1 VNQEV
6 MLAIV
11 TIGLVGMLC
20 QWLAWR
26 IKLPAILFLL
36 LSGIVIGP
44 VLGWLEP
51 DAVFGELLFPIVSLG
66 VALILFEGGLTLK
79 LEEIR
84 DLAHVVRNL
93 VTLGTVIS
101 GTTTTLA
108 THYLVGFSW
117 EVALLFGALMVVTGP
132 TVIVPMLRTVRPT
145 APVANVLRWEG
156 IVIDPLGALLTVV
169 VFNFIVS
176 SYEAPDLGRIVL
188 TFAKTLAAGASVGG
202 VAGYFLGLVLR
213 RHWLPEY
220 LHNVVTFNL
229 VLGVFIAADALAHE
243 GGLLAVTLM
252 GMVLGNMRD
261 VRVQDILDFKETLSL
276 LIISALFIV
285 LAARIEL
292 DAFAQLGWGA
302 LGVLLVIQFIGRP
315 LKVFASTIGSS
326 LSWRE
331 RALIAWMGPRGVV
344 AAAIAALFALR
355 LQELGYTEAPLIVPL
370 AFSVIIGTVVLQG
383 ATSRFIA
390 SLLGVAEPEP
400 NGLLIIGAN
409 PVARA
414 VGTALAEKG
423 VEVRLADSSWDNVRA
438 ARMQG
443 LKTYHGNPISEH
455 ADRHLDLVAIGR
467 LMGLSYIDDLNA
479 LAALRYRTEFG
490 AGEIYALQPSAEK
503 TKGEKHA
510 VAPERRGRL
519 LFGEGATYAKLASL
533 INKGVKIR
541 STKLTESFGLNDLY
555 KQSPGRLIPLFA
567 ITPKG
572 QLRIFTA
579 QKKLEPQAGW
589 TLLSLSE
596 EVNGE
601 QREPAAV

>member
-1 VNQEV
+1 

-11 TIGLVGMLC
+11 SIGLVGMLC

-26 IKLPAILFLL
+26 IKLPAIVFLL
-36 LSGIVIGP
+36 LSGFVIGP
-44 VLGWLEP
+44 VLGWLDP
-51 DAVFGELLFPIVSLG
+51 DAVFGDLLFPIVSLG
-66 VALILFEGGLTLK
+66 VAVILFEGGLTLK

-84 DLAHVVRNL
+84 DLARVVRNL
-93 VTLGTVIS
+93 VTVGTVIS
-101 GTTTTLA
+101 GTTTALA

-117 EVALLFGALMVVTGP
+117 EVAFLFGALMVVTGP
-132 TVIVPMLRTVRPT
+132 TVIVPMLRSVRPT

-156 IVIDPLGALLTVV
+156 IVIDPLGALLTLV

-176 SYEAPDLGRIVL
+176 SHEAPDLGRVVL
-188 TFAKTLAAGASVGG
+188 TFVQTLAAGAIVGG
-202 VAGYFLGLVLR
+202 GAGYFLGQMLR

-220 LHNVVTFNL
+220 LHNVVTLNL
-229 VLGVFIAADALAHE
+229 VLGVFIAADVLAHE

-261 VRVQDILDFKETLSL
+261 VRVEDILDFKETLSL
-276 LIISALFIV
+276 LVISALFIV

-292 DAFAQLGWGA
+292 GAFAQLGWGA
-302 LGVLLVIQFIGRP
+302 LGVLLTIQLVGRP
-315 LKVFASTIGSS
+315 LKVLVSAFGSA

-331 RALIAWMGPRGVV
+331 RVLIAWMGPRGVV
-344 AAAIAALFALR
+344 AAAIAAVFALR
-355 LQELGYTEAPLIVPL
+355 LEELGYAEAPLIVPL
-370 AFSVIIGTVVLQG
+370 AFSVIIGTVLLQG

-400 NGLLIIGAN
+400 NGLLIVGAN

-423 VEVRLADSSWDNVRA
+423 FEVRLADGSWDNVGA

-455 ADRHLDLVAIGR
+455 ADRHLDLVGIGR
-467 LMGLSYIDDLNA
+467 LLGLSYMDDLNA

-490 AGEIYALQPSAEK
+490 AGEVYALEPSAEK
-503 TKGEKHA
+503 TKGEKHV

-519 LFGEGATYAKLASL
+519 LFAEGATYAKLASL
-533 INKGVKIR
+533 ISKGVKIR
-541 STKLTESFGLNDLY
+541 STKLTESFGFDDLY
-555 KQSPGRLIPLFA
+555 KQSRARLIPLFA

-572 QLRIFTA
+572 RLRIFTA
-579 QKKLEPQAGW
+579 QGKLEPKEGW
-589 TLLSLSE
+589 TVLSLSE
-596 EVNGE
+596 EVTGE
-601 QREPAAV
+601 QHEAAAA

>member
-1 VNQEV
+1 

-11 TIGLVGMLC
+11 AIGLVGMLC

-26 IKLPAILFLL
+26 IKLPAIVFLL
-36 LSGIVIGP
+36 LAGIVIGP
-44 VLGWLEP
+44 VLGWLDP
-51 DAVFGELLFPIVSLG
+51 DAVFGHLLFPVVSLG

-79 LEEIR
+79 LDEIR
-84 DLAHVVRNL
+84 GLARVVRNL
-93 VTLGTVIS
+93 VTVGTVIS
-101 GTTTTLA
+101 GATTALA
-108 THYLVGFSW
+108 THHLVGFSW
-117 EVALLFGALMVVTGP
+117 EVATLFGALMVVTGP
-132 TVIVPMLRTVRPT
+132 TVIVPMLRTVRP
-145 APVANVLRWEG
+145 VASVASVLRWEG

-176 SYEAPDLGRIVL
+176 SHEAPDLGRIVL
-188 TFAKTLAAGASVGG
+188 TFAKTIAVGATIGGAAG
-202 VAGYFLGLVLR
+202 YLLGLVLG

-229 VLGVFIAADALAHE
+229 VLGVFIAANALAHE
-243 GGLLAVTLM
+243 GGLLAVTAM

-292 DAFAQLGWGA
+292 DAFTQLGWGA
-302 LGVLLVIQFIGRP
+302 LGVLLIIQFVGRP
-315 LKVFASTIGSS
+315 LKVLVSAIGSS

-331 RALIAWMGPRGVV
+331 RVLIAWMGPRGVV

-355 LQELGYTEAPLIVPL
+355 LQELGYAEALPVVPL
-370 AFSVIIGTVVLQG
+370 AFSVIIGTVLLQG

-414 VGTALAEKG
+414 VGAALAEKG
-423 VEVRLADSSWDNVRA
+423 FEVRLADSSWDNVRA

-443 LKTYHGNPISEH
+443 LKTYHGNPISDH
-455 ADRHLDLVAIGR
+455 ADRHLDLVGIGR
-467 LMGLSYIDDLNA
+467 LLGLSDLDDLNA

-503 TKGEKHA
+503 TRGDKHA
-510 VAPERRGRL
+510 VSPERRGRM
-519 LFGEGATYAKLASL
+519 LFDEGATYARLASL
-533 INKGVKIR
+533 ISKGARIR
-541 STKLTESFGLNDLY
+541 STKLTESFGFDELY
-555 KQSPGRLIPLFA
+555 KQSRGRLIPLFA

-579 QKKLEPQAGW
+579 QTKLEPQAGW
-589 TLLSLSE
+589 TILSLAEDVS
-596 EVNGE
+596 GDP
-601 QREPAAV
+601 REAAAG